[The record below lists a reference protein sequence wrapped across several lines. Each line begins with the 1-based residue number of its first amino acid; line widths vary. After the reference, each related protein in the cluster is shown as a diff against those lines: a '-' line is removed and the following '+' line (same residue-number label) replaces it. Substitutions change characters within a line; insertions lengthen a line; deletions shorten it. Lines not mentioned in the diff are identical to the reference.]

1 MAFQFP
7 ALQLPRLWPRKAA
20 PAADAPA
27 GRAPRSGPLAAFARL
42 TVGTQLAIL
51 IGLLVACLL
60 VDAVL
65 VHMESQQ
72 STYATTYIARAGKLR
87 TLSQRLAKAALQ
99 ATFGNVAALK
109 QLRESRDEFSEIVKL
124 LSEGGQAGDV
134 SLPPTSAYA
143 RGALDKLVQE
153 WTKTEKNATIVVNET
168 QTLLGLGAAVRNING
183 RNSTLS
189 DLAEELAALTA
200 GVGAITRHPSWRA
213 KSWC

>member
-20 PAADAPA
+20 PAGADAPA
-27 GRAPRSGPLAAFARL
+27 ENAPRRGPLAALRRL

-51 IGLLVACLL
+51 IGLLVGCLL

-65 VHMESQQ
+65 VHLESQQ

-124 LSEGGQAGDV
+124 LSDGGQAGDV
-134 SLPPTSAYA
+134 NLPPTSPYV

-153 WTKTEKNATIVVNET
+153 WTKTEKNASIVVNET
-168 QTLLGLGAAVRNING
+168 QTLLGLGAAP
-183 RNSTLS
+183 
-189 DLAEELAALTA
+189 LAAQ
-200 GVGAITRHPSWRA
+200 
-213 KSWC
+213 